1 MKKSNKRTF
10 IIISIVL
17 VAVFLVIAGTTASV
31 LAYRQLAD
39 SETDDSRLPGVAQQE
54 ESGSDE
60 ISDKGILV
68 AGVDPDSPASQAG
81 LRRGAIILEV
91 DGVEVNTP
99 QELRKAINDNE
110 AGETIALTVL
120 LCDEPEEVS
129 VTLASSEPYL
139 GVEVSGGYTRS
150 FEGIFQL
157 PPGLPGEFNFGPDS
171 EYLPKFRGDS
181 EDLEKFFDELP
192 EGFEGMPHFFG
203 EMPKG
208 FEDMPHFFD
217 EFPEGFEGM
226 PEGFEGMLPHFFDA
240 LPEDF
245 EDMPH
250 FFDEMP
256 EDFDFSFSTMI
267 FDIVPD
273 SPADLAGLQKGDIV
287 SAINGQDMT
296 SQEDVIE
303 AITANAPGDEISIT
317 VERGNES
324 LDVSVALGEHP
335 DDDSQPYL
343 GVYLGGGSIHREFR
357 FSEDEQNS

>member
-1 MKKSNKRTF
+1 MKKNNKRTF
-10 IIISIVL
+10 IIISVVL
-17 VAVFLVIAGTTASV
+17 IAVLLVIAGTTASV

-39 SETDDSRLPGVAQQE
+39 SETVDSPLPGVAQQE
-54 ESGSDE
+54 ETGSVA
-60 ISDKGILV
+60 ISDKGVLV
-68 AGVDPDSPASQAG
+68 AGVDPDSPAAQAG

-99 QELRKAINDNE
+99 QELREKISDQE
-110 AGETIALTVL
+110 AGETITLSVL
-120 LCDEPEEVS
+120 LCDVPEEVS
-129 VTLASSEPYL
+129 VTLASSQPYL
-139 GVEVSGGYTRS
+139 GVDVSGGYARS
-150 FEGIFQL
+150 FEGMFQL
-157 PPGLPGEFNFGPDS
+157 PPGLPGEFNFGPGS
-171 EYLPKFRGDS
+171 EFMPKFHGDS

-192 EGFEGMPHFFG
+192 EGFEGM
-203 EMPKG
+203 
-208 FEDMPHFFD
+208 
-217 EFPEGFEGM
+217 
-226 PEGFEGMLPHFFDA
+226 LPHFFDA
-240 LPEDF
+240 MPEDF

-256 EDFDFSFSTMI
+256 KDFDFSFSTMI

-296 SQEDVIE
+296 SHEDVIG

-317 VERGNES
+317 VERGDES

-343 GVYLGGGSIHREFR
+343 GIYLGGGSIHREFR